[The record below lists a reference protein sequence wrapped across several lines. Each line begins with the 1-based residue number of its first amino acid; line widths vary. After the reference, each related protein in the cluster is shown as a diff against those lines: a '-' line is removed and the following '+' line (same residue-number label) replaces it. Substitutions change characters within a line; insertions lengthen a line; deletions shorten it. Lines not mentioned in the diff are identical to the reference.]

1 MDGRQTTPRRAV
13 VLAPHPAGQGL
24 WQGLSPGPGCA
35 AVTSAYEAAAEL
47 LASPAAALVVDLRL
61 LRPGHVGLIQIARKA
76 GAELWGVGPLPA
88 WASSEQ
94 LNGMRLLGRG
104 QLVEALRKL
113 GAVAAA
119 PPAGG
124 QPSGQRG
131 TYEPSGPA
139 RQAPAAGGEPLLTAE
154 ELDALL
160 GDVK

>member
-13 VLAPHPAGQGL
+13 VFAPQRLGQGL
-24 WQGLSPGPGCA
+24 AEGVAPGPACA

-47 LASPAAALVVDLRL
+47 LASPAAALVVDLRV
-61 LRPGHVGLIQIARKA
+61 LRPGHAGLIRIARKA

-88 WASSEQ
+88 WASSDQ

-104 QLVEALRKL
+104 QLAEALRRL

-119 PPAGG
+119 PPTGPQGA
-124 QPSGQRG
+124 
-131 TYEPSGPA
+131 YEGSAPE
-139 RQAPAAGGEPLLTAE
+139 RQAPAGGKEPLLTTE
-154 ELDALL
+154 ELKALL